1 MNNPANPLARFFG
14 VLFKGQTYLNLLY
27 LLLAFPLGLV
37 YLIFFIVGI
46 ALGLPLTII
55 LVGLVIL
62 AFVGLGWWVFAT
74 FERQLAIWLLRIDI
88 PPMSKVGPKP
98 VGLWDTITSLLSNP
112 VTWKSLVYLVLKPIL
127 GVFALV
133 ALVTLGG
140 ISLALMLSPLLFWW
154 NPVTVELIGQS
165 TWVIDNLFEA
175 GVALVIGVF
184 FAIISLHILNYLAYV
199 YGLFA
204 RTMLGNRRPT
214 LAEYTREG
222 LLEEAEHVARPYEID
237 SGDLH
242 PAVDEPLAQEV
253 VEGDLTGSTIEG
265 GPEAAEGVSEPSDI
279 D

>member
-14 VLFKGQTYLNLLY
+14 VLFKAQTYLNLLY

-88 PPMSKVGPKP
+88 PPMSKPGPKP
-98 VGLWDTITSLLSNP
+98 VGVWNTITSLLSNP

-140 ISLALMLSPLLFWW
+140 ISLALMLSPLLF
-154 NPVTVELIGQS
+154 
-165 TWVIDNLFEA
+165 
-175 GVALVIGVF
+175 
-184 FAIISLHILNYLAYV
+184 
-199 YGLFA
+199 
-204 RTMLGNRRPT
+204 
-214 LAEYTREG
+214 
-222 LLEEAEHVARPYEID
+222 
-237 SGDLH
+237 
-242 PAVDEPLAQEV
+242 
-253 VEGDLTGSTIEG
+253 
-265 GPEAAEGVSEPSDI
+265 
-279 D
+279 